1 MTRIIAF
8 TGSTISAFRAR
19 EILDADYRAPAKA
32 GDVLLATHFHP
43 QAIVIIDG
51 VFECVPSIWHKEILF
66 ALSEGIHV
74 YGGSSMGALRA
85 AELHA
90 FGMVGVGKIF
100 EDYCTGALE
109 DDDEV
114 AVAHGPLDEGS
125 NAHSE
130 AMVNVREGLR
140 LAAAAMVIGGRTQER
155 LAAIGKA
162 LHFADR
168 SW

>member
-8 TGSTISAFRAR
+8 TGPTISAFRAR
-19 EILDADYRAPAKA
+19 KILDADYRAPAKA
-32 GDVLLATHFHP
+32 GDVLLATQFHP

-85 AELHA
+85 AELHT
-90 FGMVGVGKIF
+90 FGMVGVGRIF
-100 EDYCTGALE
+100 EAYRSGLLE

-114 AVAHGPLDEGS
+114 AVVHGAVSDETIVQ
-125 NAHSE
+125 SE

-140 LAAAAMVIGGRTQER
+140 LAAAN
-155 LAAIGKA
+155 
-162 LHFADR
+162 
-168 SW
+168 